1 MKLGIARL
9 GRNKIIVAIYDAELK
24 RIRIDRVSSIK
35 EVKEIIKTTK
45 PTIVYLHTSAQDL
58 EDTIRYMTET
68 KIIETVD
75 IQKTNEK
82 LNQLEKLSI
91 IRDSDLSAIG
101 AVLSED

>member
-9 GRNKIIVAIYDAELK
+9 GRNKIIVAIYDTELK

-45 PTIVYLHTSAQDL
+45 PARVYLHISAQDL

-91 IRDSDLSAIG
+91 IRDSDLPAIG
-101 AVLSED
+101 AVLSEY